1 MVKFLF
7 FISLL
12 SNLSQSHNTQKNQIP
27 NDPTL
32 FPWLI
37 VSILLLFVMFFFFYK
52 ALKTQERK
60 YNYYII
66 ITFSL
71 LVILLFI

>member
-1 MVKFLF
+1 MAKFF
-7 FISLL
+7 IFISLL
-12 SNLSQSHNTQKNQIP
+12 SNLSQSQNIKNNQIP

-32 FPWLI
+32 FPWLT

-71 LVILLFI
+71 LVVLLFI